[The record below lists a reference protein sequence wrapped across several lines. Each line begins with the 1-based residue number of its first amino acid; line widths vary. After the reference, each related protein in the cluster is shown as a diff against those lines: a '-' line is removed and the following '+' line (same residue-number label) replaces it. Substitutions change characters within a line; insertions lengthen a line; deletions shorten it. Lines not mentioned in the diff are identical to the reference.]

1 MKTPHIV
8 AIVLTTF
15 TTAWLAAA
23 ADDPATDSST
33 TNAPATEASATNAP
47 PATESVTNTPADA
60 ASAET
65 AAGTPI
71 DNGPTPTNGLVLN
84 FHDAPLSAVLG
95 YLSAKAGLIVESDV
109 NLSGKV
115 NVVARHA
122 ITTNDIVD
130 VLNDSLGKNNLAAIL
145 VGRRLSI
152 MSIKDAKTYAGTKV
166 KVANVFTNIPMDNEV
181 VTEILPLHTLNAAQ
195 LVKDLG
201 LLIPESA
208 TVSANEAGNSIIMTA
223 QQKDVRRIDEIIN
236 DLDGSALSEVVV
248 TPLNYADAKSVATEL
263 KEIFQTE
270 DSNITRAST
279 RNNFAGRGGRGGNM
293 GGGGGFPFGGGF
305 GGQGGGGGGDEAS
318 KNVDTHAVFVSDDQL
333 NAVIS
338 SAPPDYMRM
347 ITNVIQD
354 LDKPSQEIT
363 VMRVFH
369 LNHADPGEIADEL
382 TSMFPSGTSSD
393 QNNRNMGFQ
402 FRPPWMQQQQ
412 SAGGDQSQRMK
423 RALTVMVVPDRR
435 TQSVIVSA
443 SKDMIEQID
452 GVIADLDKGTQ
463 GVQHVTAIDFGA
475 ADPATVQETMAG
487 LFSSANS
494 KAPTSTQTATPINNR
509 YTGTANSMTTTAQ
522 TLSTSS
528 TSTGVSGH

>member
-1 MKTPHIV
+1 MKTPNIV

-15 TTAWLAAA
+15 TTACLAAA
-23 ADDPATDSST
+23 PDDPATDPST
-33 TNAPATEASATNAP
+33 TNAPATEASATNAA
-47 PATESVTNTPADA
+47 PAIESVTNAPPDTANADQSAATPAD
-60 ASAET
+60 
-65 AAGTPI
+65 
-71 DNGPTPTNGLVLN
+71 NGPVPTNGLVLN
-84 FHDAPLSAVLG
+84 FHDAPLSAVLS
-95 YLSAKAGLIVESDV
+95 YLSAKAGLIIESDV
-109 NLSGKV
+109 NLQGKV
-115 NVVARHA
+115 NVVARHP

-130 VLNDSLGKNNLAAIL
+130 VLNDSLGKNNYAAIL

-152 MSIKDAKTYAGTKV
+152 MSTKDAKTYAGTPV
-166 KVANVFTNIPMDNEV
+166 KVADKGFANIPMDDEM
-181 VTEILPLHTLNAAQ
+181 VTEILPLHTLNAVQ
-195 LVKDLG
+195 LRKDLE

-208 TVSANEAGNSIIMTA
+208 TVTANEAGNSIIMTA

-236 DLDGSALSEVVV
+236 KLDGSALSEVVV
-248 TPLNYADAKSVATEL
+248 TPLNYADAKAVATEL

-279 RNNFAGRGGRGGNM
+279 RNTFAGRGGRGGNF
-293 GGGGGFPFGGGF
+293 GGGGGFPFGGGSG
-305 GGQGGGGGGDEAS
+305 GGQGGGDDAS

-347 ITNVIQD
+347 ITNVIVD
-354 LDKPSQEIT
+354 LDKPSQETT

-382 TSMFPSGTSSD
+382 TSMFPSTSTTE
-393 QNNRNMGFQ
+393 QNNRSMGFR
-402 FRPPWMQQQQ
+402 FGPFGMGQQN
-412 SAGGDQSQRMK
+412 AGEAQSQRMK
-423 RALTVMVVPDRR
+423 RELTVMVVPDRR

-452 GVIADLDKGTQ
+452 GVIADLDQGTQ
-463 GVQHVTAIDFGA
+463 GVQHVTALDFGG

-494 KAPTSTQTATPINNR
+494 KAPTATQTATPINNR